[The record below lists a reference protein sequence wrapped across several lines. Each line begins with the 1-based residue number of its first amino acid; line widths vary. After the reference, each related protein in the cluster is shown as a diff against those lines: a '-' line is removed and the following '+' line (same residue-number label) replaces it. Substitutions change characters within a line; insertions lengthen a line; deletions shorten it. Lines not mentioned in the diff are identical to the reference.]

1 MIKTI
6 IAATLFATAFASA
19 APNGAQVSA
28 AQDAVVRAGFAAPET
43 PAARVPEPK
52 SASIAGQPSVAITS
66 FNMTGNNSHVAEIC
80 GLVSGASS
88 DFSVVRISVD
98 PSEKNPGIYNT
109 LAGADGSFCAVV
121 VTYTRQADASVK
133 GMDRPFSAAA
143 TSGPSGR

>member
-1 MIKTI
+1 MIKTL
-6 IAATLFATAFASA
+6 IAATLFAAAFASA
-19 APNGAQVSA
+19 APNGSQVSA
-28 AQDAVVRAGFAAPET
+28 ARDAAARAGFAAAET
-43 PAARVPEPK
+43 PSVRVADPK
-52 SASIAGQPSVAITS
+52 SAPVAGQPSVTITS

-80 GLVSGASS
+80 GLVTGASS
-88 DFSVVRISVD
+88 DFSVVRIGVD
-98 PSEKNPGIYNT
+98 PGEKNPGIYNT